1 MPDSEVKVLYPCA
14 VQGGQSSPVVGF
26 DAGGEGDDPG
36 GEVGGDGEEPAGEVL
51 EPVYKQGR
59 EGAKGGEVK
68 RSEAQEEQWSV

>member
-1 MPDSEVKVLYPCA
+1 VF
-14 VQGGQSSPVVGF
+14 GF

-68 RSEAQEEQWSV
+68 RSEAQVEQWSV